1 VGSNVSSYSFRNLPS
16 PSEIKGTANILLMPF
31 YQETEL
37 KDSNKI
43 DDEQTGGSKLKILDD
58 LEPVESDTEIFD
70 DL

>member
-1 VGSNVSSYSFRNLPS
+1 
-16 PSEIKGTANILLMPF
+16 MPF

-58 LEPVESDTEIFD
+58 LEPVESDTEIYD
-70 DL
+70 DP